1 MERAARLLRQSKL
14 VSQCV
19 TEEDLAKAAWPAA
32 VGKRLACR
40 TRATHMVRGRL
51 VIEVEDEIWRRQLY
65 TLREPMLRNLRKILG
80 TGLVESLE
88 FRVGIRRI
96 PPGSDSVRAVPGPL
110 FTDEADRIED
120 PVLRLLYKESRR
132 KSTA

>member
-14 VSQCV
+14 VSRCV

-32 VGKRLACR
+32 VGKRLAAR
-40 TRATHMVRGRL
+40 TRASHMVRGRL

-65 TLREPMLRNLRKILG
+65 TLREQMLRNLRKILG

-88 FRVGIRRI
+88 FRVGIPRI
-96 PPGSDSVRAVPGPL
+96 PPRADSVQAGAGPL
-110 FTDEADRIED
+110 FADEADRIED